1 MPTLTTE
8 QLQQQLEELKRRF
21 EEAMNEEANFRQ
33 NFETLYAT
41 VVNRAVSREEIS
53 ESRTPSI
60 PGVPAWLS
68 PILQGVT
75 IMVLLGAI
83 FWVGQT
89 TGTISTKV
97 DNLQKSADKINDWKD
112 TASVSLGSLNTKVDG
127 LNSKIDD
134 LSKTKK

>member
-1 MPTLTTE
+1 MPTLTAE
-8 QLQQQLEELKRRF
+8 QLQQQLEELKRSF

-33 NFETLYAT
+33 NFETLYAS
-41 VVNRAVSREEIS
+41 VVNRAGSRDEIS
-53 ESRTPSI
+53 ASRTPSI

-89 TGTISTKV
+89 TGTIAPRSIIS
-97 DNLQKSADKINDWKD
+97 KSQQIKLTIGKIRRPFPSVLLIPKL
-112 TASVSLGSLNTKVDG
+112 TALTPK
-127 LNSKIDD
+127 
-134 LSKTKK
+134 